1 MQRWHVYILRC
12 SDNSLYIGHS
22 HDLDQRRVTHNEG
35 NGPLYTRKRRPVE
48 IVYREEYKSQP
59 EAIKREKQIKRWTRA
74 KKEALISGD
83 RVTLKT
89 LSKRKSK
96 LMGEQAHNS
105 N

>member
-22 HDLDQRRVTHNEG
+22 HDLDQRLVTHNEG

-48 IVYREEYKSQP
+48 IVYTEEYKSQP

-96 LMGEQAHNS
+96 LMGKQAHNS